1 MKQFVSS
8 GIGTP
13 NYRSVVA
20 YSYAFIAADAVGSIF
35 DFDMTMPK
43 EINLAEHL
51 FGASIETV
59 PASNTIARID
69 GDICRHVAVT

>member
-1 MKQFVSS
+1 MGWNSAVL
-8 GIGTP
+8 
-13 NYRSVVA
+13 A
-20 YSYAFIAADAVGSIF
+20 YSDTFIAADAGGSVL

-59 PASNTIARID
+59 PAGNTIARID
-69 GDICRHVAVT
+69 GDICRGMAVT